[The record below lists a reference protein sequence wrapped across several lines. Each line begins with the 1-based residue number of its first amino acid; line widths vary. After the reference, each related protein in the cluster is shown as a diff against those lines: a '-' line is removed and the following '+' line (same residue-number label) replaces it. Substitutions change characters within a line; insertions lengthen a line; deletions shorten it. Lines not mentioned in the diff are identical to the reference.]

1 MVFDYYM
8 VFVCVMIRCHFQIVQ
23 SNAPSD
29 CYIRYKHLHDM
40 LPTIFMRSSDHLLT
54 ASTMANANSIEI
66 EIGEQTQTAIQHG
79 IYIVAMQLCA
89 QMP

>member
-1 MVFDYYM
+1 
-8 VFVCVMIRCHFQIVQ
+8 MIRCHFQIVQ
-23 SNAPSD
+23 SNSD